1 MLLIAYEGTGFC
13 GWQRQ
18 EPPDALAKDQPP
30 APGAMPYKHTTP
42 MIESRRDGRVALR
55 TVQGVVE
62 KAVSDVVRHEVEV
75 MGASRTD
82 SGVHARG
89 QVAAFS
95 CLPLDENPTGRE
107 APALL
112 SPDKPLQPG
121 AGWPASR
128 GVDRLAMAINSRLPA
143 DVLIVRA
150 QRVRPD
156 FDPISDVISKAY
168 SYTFHLSRSR
178 PLFDRATVTHIWR
191 DSPIDLQAM
200 QTAAG
205 VLVGEHD
212 FASFAA
218 TGHGRLSTVRTVHR
232 CTVTRV
238 PIGEADDADASRVR
252 IDIAGSGFLW
262 NMVRIIA
269 GTLLQVGL
277 KQRTPEDVREILR
290 SKDRTKAG
298 PTAGPE
304 GLCLESITYR
314 DGALDEP
321 A

>member
-62 KAVSDVVRHEVEV
+62 RAVSDVVRHEVEV

-89 QVAAFS
+89 QVAAFT
-95 CLPLDENPTGRE
+95 CHPLDENPTGRE
-107 APALL
+107 SPTLL
-112 SPDKPLQPG
+112 AADKPLQPG
-121 AGWPASR
+121 AGWPVSR
-128 GVDRLAMAINSRLPA
+128 GVDRLTMAINSRLPA
-143 DVLIVRA
+143 DVLVRSA
-150 QRVRPD
+150 QRVRPE

-191 DSPIDLQAM
+191 DSPIDLDAM
-200 QTAAG
+200 HAAAG
-205 VLVGEHD
+205 LLVGEHD

-232 CTVTRV
+232 CTVTRLPV
-238 PIGEADDADASRVR
+238 SEATDANAARIR

-277 KQRTPEDVREILR
+277 NQRTADDVRTILL

-314 DGALDEP
+314 DGAIDEP